1 MSPCVAQQQPASLA
15 SVLPSGTSGLLLFVC
30 LNPSVE
36 KTLVCRFWVPTPVLH
51 RQLCLCGRVQTLY
64 TQNRVVNQE
73 REFVFERGKGGEKR
87 KRSLKEK
94 EKERCEEG
102 KKDLKRNK
110 TLSCVCVLVS
120 HVHKLFVRMM

>member
-36 KTLVCRFWVPTPVLH
+36 KTLLSPVLH
-51 RQLCLCGRVQTLY
+51 RRLCLCDLVKCLQTLY

-73 REFVFERGKGGEKR
+73 REFVFEREKKEKKALTQRKR
-87 KRSLKEK
+87 KGALR
-94 EKERCEEG
+94 RG
-102 KKDLKRNK
+102 KKKPQEKQNSVL
-110 TLSCVCVLVS
+110 CVCFGVS
-120 HVHKLFVRMM
+120 CS